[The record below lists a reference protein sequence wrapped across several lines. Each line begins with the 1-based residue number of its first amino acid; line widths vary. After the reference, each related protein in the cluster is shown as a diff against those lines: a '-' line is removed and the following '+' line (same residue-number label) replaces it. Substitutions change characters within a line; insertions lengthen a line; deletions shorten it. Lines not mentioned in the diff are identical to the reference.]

1 MKKVLVHLSMLSLL
15 AFLLVPLVG
24 CKHEENTEVEEQP
37 AASTEAPAAMG
48 TEPMATGGSMGTMG
62 TEGTGSMGTEGSMGT
77 TGSGTTGGAMGTQGT
92 EPPPAK

>member
-48 TEPMATGGSMGTMG
+48 TEPMATGGSMGTESTGTMG
-62 TEGTGSMGTEGSMGT
+62 TEGTGTMG
-77 TGSGTTGGAMGTQGT
+77 GTTGGAMGTQGT
-92 EPPPAK
+92 EPPPAQ